1 MRFQDHLMSAVVCR
15 FMLSFGLTAT
25 LLVGC
30 AGSRNARLGDTE
42 KSGITNF
49 ELMREDFDPKTLG
62 EAEIPIQ
69 ESVETNSDIDVI
81 LSDQNEAIEDSVITG
96 YRVQL
101 IQTTDP
107 EEVRNV
113 QKDAILQFDHEVYRV
128 FDPPF
133 YKVRVGDFAEWRDA
147 ENLQQEAIK
156 RGYREAWV
164 IRTKVNLM
172 RSVKGVDEM

>member
-1 MRFQDHLMSAVVCR
+1 
-15 FMLSFGLTAT
+15 LTAA
-25 LLVGC
+25 LLMGC
-30 AGSRNARLGDTE
+30 AGSRNARLDSE
-42 KSGITNF
+42 NSGIENF
-49 ELMREDFDPKTLG
+49 DEMREDFDPKSLG
-62 EAEIPIQ
+62 EADFEI
-69 ESVETNSDIDVI
+69 EETVEASRDIDEI
-81 LSDQNEAIEDSVITG
+81 LFDRTEALEDSVITG

-101 IQTTDP
+101 IQSTDP

-113 QKDAILQFDHEVYRV
+113 QKDAILQFDQQVYRV

-172 RSVKGVDEM
+172 RSTKGVNEM